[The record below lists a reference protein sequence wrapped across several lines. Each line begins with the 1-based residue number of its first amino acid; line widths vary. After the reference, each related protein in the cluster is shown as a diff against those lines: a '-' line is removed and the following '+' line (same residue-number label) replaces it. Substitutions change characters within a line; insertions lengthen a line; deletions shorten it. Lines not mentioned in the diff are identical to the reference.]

1 MTKKEGKELATV
13 KVYLNTGIIAGLIG
27 VGFIASTSEDSE
39 DEALPNPAQWLA
51 MLGDENEVEDE

>member
-1 MTKKEGKELATV
+1 M
-13 KVYLNTGIIAGLIG
+13 
-27 VGFIASTSEDSE
+27 ASPSEDSE